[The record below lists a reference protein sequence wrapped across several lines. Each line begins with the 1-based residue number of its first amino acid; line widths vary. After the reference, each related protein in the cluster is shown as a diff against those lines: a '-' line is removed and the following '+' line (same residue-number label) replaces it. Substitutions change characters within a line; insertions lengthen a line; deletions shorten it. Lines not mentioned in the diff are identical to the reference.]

1 MAVPVAGA
9 TAMLTSAAQGGT
21 PSQNV
26 TQGIGNALAEGTG
39 PADRCT
45 LRFICA

>member
-1 MAVPVAGA
+1 MAVPVAQFDRDA
-9 TAMLTSAAQGGT
+9 HECTWGGT

-39 PADRCT
+39 PAIAA
-45 LRFICA
+45 LKPFG